1 MNFYTRFGTLA
12 FIILAQV
19 QASAQVHQ
27 SLNSGGGNAS
37 GTNGSVS
44 YTIGQVFYT
53 TTSGASGTEASG
65 IQVTINLG
73 NPLPI
78 TLLGFSAQCLGA
90 TVRLDWQ
97 AITEHPSDYFLVE
110 KSEDAMVW
118 TTIETQHSDPGTN
131 SYSYMDQ
138 HPVQPASYYR
148 LKQANAEGTF
158 SYSNVVY
165 VLGCGDH
172 SKAISLYPNPTSNGV
187 YLVME
192 DLENTSY
199 ELYDTKGALLQSTKL
214 QKGVAYI
221 DLSVWTS
228 GTYLLKLS
236 QNKSIIHSFP
246 IIKN

>member
-1 MNFYTRFGTLA
+1 MNFYTRFGTLVI
-12 FIILAQV
+12 FVLIQTLSQ
-19 QASAQVHQ
+19 AQVHQ
-27 SLNSGGGNAS
+27 SLASGGGNAS

-78 TLLGFSAQCLGA
+78 TFLGFSAQCQGE
-90 TVRLDWQ
+90 TVRLDWK
-97 AITEHPSDYFLVE
+97 AITEHPTDYFLVE
-110 KSEDAMVW
+110 KSADAIAW
-118 TTIETQHSDPGTN
+118 TAIETQKSDPGTN
-131 SYSYMDQ
+131 NYTFMDQ
-138 HPVQPASYYR
+138 YPAQPASYYR
-148 LKQANAEGTF
+148 LKQMNAEGTF

-165 VLGCGDH
+165 VLGCGGH
-172 SKAISLYPNPTSNGV
+172 SKAISLYPNPTSNGI
-187 YLVME
+187 YLAME
-192 DLENTSY
+192 DPTNSSY
-199 ELYDTKGALLQSTKL
+199 ELYDTKGALLHSEKVQQGIT
-214 QKGVAYI
+214 YI

-236 QNKSIIHSFP
+236 QNKSIIHSFS